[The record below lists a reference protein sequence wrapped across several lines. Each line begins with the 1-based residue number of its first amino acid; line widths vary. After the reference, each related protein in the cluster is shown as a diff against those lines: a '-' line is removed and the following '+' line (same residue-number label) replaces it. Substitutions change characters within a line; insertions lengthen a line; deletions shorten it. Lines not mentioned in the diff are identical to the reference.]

1 MESSTLEQLARSM
14 KRSERLAIE
23 SILKAQSLWIP
34 QNVPQ
39 WQAILSQADEL
50 YYGGQA
56 GGGKTD
62 LILGLAVTSH
72 HRSLILRRESTQL
85 RGIIERSRE
94 IIGRNGRLNEVLG
107 IWRDLPDNRQIEM
120 SGCKNESDK
129 SKFQGRPHDL
139 IAFDES
145 VEFLESQVD
154 FISAWARTEDVDQRV
169 RIVYASNPPATAE
182 GRWIV
187 KRFAPWLDKK
197 FDSPAIPG
205 ELRYYVMLDD
215 KLTWVDGPEVIPHKG
230 ELLKPK
236 SRTFIP
242 ARVDDNP
249 FYRDT
254 EYKAQLQSL
263 PEPLR
268 SQLLF
273 GDFEAGTEDNPWQVI
288 PTRWV
293 ELAFERW
300 ESRDKPDVPMTCLG
314 ADVARGGDDQTVL
327 SPRYD
332 NWFDKLQKYEGK
344 TTPDGPSVAVLI
356 VRALDGDKD
365 VTINFD
371 VIGIGSS
378 GYDILVA
385 QDFNVV
391 AVNFAEGSN
400 ARDRS
405 GRMAMRNLRAEAYW
419 GMREALDP
427 ELGDDIALPPDN
439 ELLADLTAPLWRI
452 TTSGVTIESKE
463 DIKKRLG
470 RSTDCGDAVVM
481 ARMNLRGYVFA

>member
-1 MESSTLEQLARSM
+1 
-14 KRSERLAIE
+14 
-23 SILKAQSLWIP
+23 
-34 QNVPQ
+34 
-39 WQAILSQADEL
+39 
-50 YYGGQA
+50 
-56 GGGKTD
+56 
-62 LILGLAVTSH
+62 
-72 HRSLILRRESTQL
+72 
-85 RGIIERSRE
+85 
-94 IIGRNGRLNEVLG
+94 
-107 IWRDLPDNRQIEM
+107 M

-139 IAFDES
+139 IAFDEAC
-145 VEFLESQVD
+145 EFLESQVD
-154 FISAWARTEDVDQRV
+154 FISAWARTENPGQRV

-197 FDSPAIPG
+197 FDNPAIPG

-273 GDFEAGTEDNPWQVI
+273 GDFAAGSEDNPWQVI

-300 ESRDKPDVPMTCLG
+300 ESRDKPDVPMSCLG
-314 ADVARGGDDQTVL
+314 ADVARGGADQTVL
-327 SPRYD
+327 SERYD
-332 NWFDKLQKYEGK
+332 NWFAPLRKYEGK
-344 TTPDGPSVAVLI
+344 TTPDGPSVV
-356 VRALDGDKD
+356 
-365 VTINFD
+365 
-371 VIGIGSS
+371 VIGS
-378 GYDILVA
+378 
-385 QDFNVV
+385 
-391 AVNFAEGSN
+391 
-400 ARDRS
+400 
-405 GRMAMRNLRAEAYW
+405 
-419 GMREALDP
+419 
-427 ELGDDIALPPDN
+427 
-439 ELLADLTAPLWRI
+439 
-452 TTSGVTIESKE
+452 
-463 DIKKRLG
+463 
-470 RSTDCGDAVVM
+470 
-481 ARMNLRGYVFA
+481 